1 VALPLFI
8 RVINVINSVIGVPL
22 HFPSL
27 HIRAVNGVAGAPLP
41 FPSVHIRAVNGVA
54 GAPLPFPLLLVL
66 VDDPFINDVLCVIIF
81 LFILL
86 SDLSYDDL
94 PLI

>member
-22 HFPSL
+22 PFPSL
-27 HIRAVNGVAGAPLP
+27 HIL
-41 FPSVHIRAVNGVA
+41 AVNGVA

-66 VDDPFINDVLCVIIF
+66 VDDPFMNDVLCVIIF

-86 SDLSYDDL
+86 SDLSYDNL

>member
-8 RVINVINSVIGVPL
+8 RVINLINCVIGVPL
-22 HFPSL
+22 PLPSL
-27 HIRAVNGVAGAPLP
+27 
-41 FPSVHIRAVNGVA
+41 HIRAVNGVA

>member
-22 HFPSL
+22 PFPSL
-27 HIRAVNGVAGAPLP
+27 HIL
-41 FPSVHIRAVNGVA
+41 AVNGVA

-66 VDDPFINDVLCVIIF
+66 V
-81 LFILL
+81 L
-86 SDLSYDDL
+86 S
-94 PLI
+94 